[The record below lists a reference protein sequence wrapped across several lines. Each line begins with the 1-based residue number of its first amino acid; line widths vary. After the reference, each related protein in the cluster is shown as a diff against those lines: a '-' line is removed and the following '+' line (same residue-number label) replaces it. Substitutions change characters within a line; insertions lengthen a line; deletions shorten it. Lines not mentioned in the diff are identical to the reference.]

1 MLLLILGLVLV
12 IGTHVITMQRGLR
25 ADLQDKLGAN
35 GYRVVYSL
43 VSFVGFVALV
53 FGFGLYRATG
63 WIDVWQ
69 PPVWTRHLALLLM
82 LPVFV
87 LLSTWGRGAIRKFT
101 KHPMLLAVKLWA
113 LAHLLANGDLGS
125 MLMFGSFLAWAVMAR
140 ISIKRRPEEALA
152 AADRATM
159 RFGMNDVLAIVVG
172 LGLYVAFSLWLHPVL
187 IGVPVIAGR

>member
-12 IGTHVITMQRGLR
+12 IGTHVVTMQRGLR
-25 ADLQDKLGAN
+25 ANLQEKLGAN

-87 LLSTWGRGAIRKFT
+87 LLATWGPGAIRKVT
-101 KHPMLLAVKLWA
+101 KHPMLLAVKFWA

-152 AADRATM
+152 AANRATM
-159 RFGMNDVLAIVVG
+159 SFGRSDIVAIVVG
-172 LGLYVAFSLWLHPVL
+172 LGLYLAFAMWLHPLL